1 LFKPL
6 LVISYIIYRTKYLT
20 QTLFGKIILVG
31 GIYVK
36 KLPSLS
42 HMKGEKRQPF
52 LLAVLAGSFSY
63 GNFSAS
69 IPQRSGPD
77 GTVISQG

>member
-1 LFKPL
+1 
-6 LVISYIIYRTKYLT
+6 
-20 QTLFGKIILVG
+20 
-31 GIYVK
+31 
-36 KLPSLS
+36 
-42 HMKGEKRQPF
+42 MKGEKRQPF